1 MDVIY
6 DIKDETVFDG
16 MVTQLKDMTE
26 QEQQHFMVLLQGYRA
41 GVQAGLGIAAKEH
54 QGESA

>member
-6 DIKDETVFDG
+6 DIKDEAVFDG
-16 MVTQLKDMTE
+16 MVSQLNDMTE

-41 GVQAGLGIAAKEH
+41 GVQAGQRIAEGR
-54 QGESA
+54 QGETA